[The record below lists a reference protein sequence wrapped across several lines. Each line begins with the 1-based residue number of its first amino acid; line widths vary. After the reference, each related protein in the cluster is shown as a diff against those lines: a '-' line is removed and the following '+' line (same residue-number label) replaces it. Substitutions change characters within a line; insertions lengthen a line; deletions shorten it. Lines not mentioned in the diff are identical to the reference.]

1 LFRCS
6 FDVAISCVR
15 TGFSP
20 SARRRLDGKTKRK
33 PRIERERIERE
44 RIERERIE
52 RERIERERI

>member
-1 LFRCS
+1 LFLCS

-15 TGFSP
+15 NGFSP

-33 PRIERERIERE
+33 PRIERERIQRE

-52 RERIERERI
+52 RERI